1 MSRIVV
7 SYNDEWYD
15 VTKFNH
21 PGDGIKGLNL
31 ADFHGKKIDVEL
43 HEQHYTNDPYE
54 MLEEAKKNGHWEEII
69 FYLGK
74 DKNAQPA
81 APIKKEK

>member
-1 MSRIVV
+1 MSKRIII

-21 PGDGIKGLNL
+21 PGDGIKGIEL
-31 ADFHGKKIDVEL
+31 ADFNGKKVDVEL
-43 HEQHYTNDPYE
+43 EREHSTNDPYE
-54 MLEEAKKNGHWEEII
+54 MLEEAKKNGNYDGII

-74 DKNAQPA
+74 DKDALSSACTKP
-81 APIKKEK
+81 